1 MSAAEYTDNYWLD
14 GMVGACPQMR
24 EVFELIERVAVID
37 VVVLITGESGT
48 GKEMVARA
56 VHRRSGRGEGPF
68 IAVNTG
74 AIPPELVA
82 TELFGHERGAFTDAV
97 SDRPGLFELAN
108 EGTLFLDEVSTMDQN
123 TQVSL
128 LRVLETHEFQ
138 RIGADR
144 SRRTDTRVLAAT
156 NEDLRAAIQQGC
168 FREDLYHRLN
178 IFRIDLPPLR
188 RRGDDVA
195 LLAESFLRDF
205 SARHGKNL
213 TGFAQEAT
221 DTMRRYTWPGNVRE
235 LQNAV
240 LHAVVSA
247 EGEAVRLADLPDTVA
262 GRTNGSEQLVV
273 EIGSTISD
281 AERELIVKT
290 LDHVHGNKRQAAKV
304 LGISRKALYNK
315 LKSYHLSG

>member
-1 MSAAEYTDNYWLD
+1 MSAAERTDKYWLD

-24 EVFELIERVAVID
+24 EVFELIERVAAID
-37 VVVLITGESGT
+37 VVVLVTGESGT

-56 VHRRSGRGEGPF
+56 IHRRSARAEGPF

-74 AIPPELVA
+74 AIPSELVA

-97 SDRPGLFELAN
+97 SERAGLFELADQ
-108 EGTLFLDEVSTMDQN
+108 GTLFLDEISTMDQS

-128 LRVLETHEFQ
+128 LRVLETNEFQ

-144 SRRTDTRVLAAT
+144 SRHTDARVVAAT
-156 NEDLRAAIQQGC
+156 NENLRAYIQQGR

-188 RRGDDVA
+188 QRGDDLV
-195 LLAESFLRDF
+195 LLAESFL
-205 SARHGKNL
+205 SELSSRHGKEL
-213 TGFAQEAT
+213 AGFTPEAEQAL
-221 DTMRRYTWPGNVRE
+221 RLYQWPGNVRE
-235 LQNAV
+235 LQNTV
-240 LHAVVSA
+240 LHAVISA
-247 EGEAVRLADLPDTVA
+247 EADQVEPGDLPAAVA
-262 GRTNGSEQLVV
+262 GRRNGSEQLVV
-273 EIGSTISD
+273 EIGATISD

-290 LDHVHGNKRQAAKV
+290 LDHVNGNKRQAAKV

-315 LKSYHLSG
+315 LKSYHLSS